1 MFEQIYGVSVWFFN
15 AVGYSIGAY
24 DNFKNRKVIKAIIMF
39 CFAVLS
45 IVLLIVAYIPKLIEK
60 FEESKKK
67 KECK

>member
-1 MFEQIYGVSVWFFN
+1 MFGQIYGVLVWFFN

-39 CFAVLS
+39 CIAVLS
-45 IVLLIVAYIPKLIEK
+45 IVVLITTYVPDLIEK
-60 FEESKKK
+60 FKESKKK

>member
-1 MFEQIYGVSVWFFN
+1 MFELIYGVSVWLIN

-24 DNFKNRKVIKAIIMF
+24 NNFKNRKVITAIVAF

-45 IVLLIVAYIPKLIEK
+45 IVVLIVAYTPQLIEK
-60 FEESKKK
+60 FKESKKK